1 MDIPE
6 SIPNDKITRVCSRC
20 GTEFRLS
27 QQLEP
32 TTCEYHHGK
41 KQKGKFLCCMTSD
54 VGVPCMKSKFHVYL
68 LQNPEE
74 KQALQTYKYTKDVF
88 KTIKIKSHWIR
99 L

>member
-41 KQKGKFLCCMTSD
+41 KQRANFY
-54 VGVPCMKSKFHVYL
+54 VV
-68 LQNPEE
+68 
-74 KQALQTYKYTKDVF
+74 
-88 KTIKIKSHWIR
+88 
-99 L
+99 